1 METDRKT
8 KAGAHPAKRKADGK
22 IRASTSK
29 SNGKHVEKKRN
40 PAASRAKTAKG
51 TLPTQEELIGT
62 RQRLLATYEQ
72 APIGIVECSPEG
84 KFVNCNRE
92 LCHITGYSKEEVL
105 SLSIQDLTYEEDY
118 IYDIK
123 LHQRLVAGEIPFYKL
138 EKRYVRKDGEIIWV
152 ELTRNVVR
160 DPDGKALFTIGALLD
175 VTERKRG
182 EKQLRESEERYRFIV
197 ENTSDGIWRIE
208 LDEPMPISLPEEEQI
223 DWYYQHATIRQCNS
237 GLARMYGYASA
248 EEVVGL
254 PLRIVMPRE
263 NPVNLELSRQ
273 FIRSGYR
280 LVDAE
285 SREVAQDGRE
295 LVFLNNMIGIIEDGK
310 LKGEWG
316 TNRDITERKRAEK
329 ALTEFARQ
337 QEALYKLADQLHR
350 TSSLGDVFDAALDAI
365 IRALQCDRAS
375 ILLFDDSGVMRFVA
389 WRGLSDSYRKAT
401 EGHSPW
407 KPDTQNPEPVWFD
420 DIDTVELSDSLRAT
434 IREEGIG
441 SLAFIPLVS
450 NGKLIGKFMAYFNVP
465 HVFSE
470 NEVELSLIIA
480 RQSAFGIE
488 RQRAEEK
495 LRDSEERY
503 RAVVE
508 SQAEML
514 CRFQMDGMILFVN
527 GAYARARGTQP
538 EALVGR
544 SFWDFVTEEDR
555 PSVRAMLEQL
565 TPEAPEVHIENRF
578 LAADGEHWT
587 LWTNRGLRFDAG
599 GRLLEAQSSGIDITE
614 RKRAEEKMRESE
626 ERFRSLATAMPSIV
640 WTAAP
645 DGTIVYANDKWYE
658 YTGISPEENSRNW
671 LVVLHPDDYD
681 RCVRAWTHAL
691 ETVPDEYLIEVRNR
705 RHDGEYR
712 WFQTRA
718 VPARDSAGKVT
729 AWYSVTTD
737 IHDRIE
743 AENRLKLLGE
753 ISELTRSFEDPNELL
768 YAVSKILGEHL
779 QVKRCLFNETDL
791 EHDRETVYRDYYN
804 GVPSVAGIHKVSD
817 YSRITTADMKAGKT
831 VINHDSKTDPRTAKE
846 FERVYAPSG
855 ERAYVA
861 VPLMREDRWVATL
874 WASDTMPRA
883 WSKEEVSLLETV
895 AERTWTAIEKLRIDA
910 ALRASEEE
918 NRRLNTELQA
928 QLDEMNSLLEI
939 LPTGVWIANQDGSVI
954 TGNRAAYQI
963 LGVEPGIN
971 VSLTHPDKDV
981 PDTGVRIFVDGEQ
994 VPPENAP
1001 MQAVARSG
1009 KPWHGF
1015 EHELLFPDGTRKA
1028 IYGSVV
1034 PLFDQHGTVRKI
1046 IASYTDFTERK
1057 RAEEALRT
1065 SEALY
1070 RAIARSIP
1078 GGGVYVVDRDFR
1090 YIVSEGPVTEAFG
1103 LSREMLEGH
1112 TVLEAFP
1119 DERGKRMEERLR
1131 RNFAG
1136 ETVSYETK
1144 HKGRVYWTQQAP
1156 LLDSL
1161 GHVIIVTIDITE
1173 RKQMEEALRQS
1184 EERFVRF
1191 MQHLPGLAW
1200 IKDLQG
1206 RYVYANAA
1214 AEKAFNVTREQLYG
1228 RTDQEVFPPEVATQF
1243 QSNDEQALAEGKGVQ
1258 MIETLEQ
1265 PDGLLHYSLVNK
1277 FPIPGPDGSTALV
1290 GGTAFDITERKQAEE
1305 ALRRSEERYRN
1316 LFDLVPVAVY
1326 ACDADGLI
1334 EEYNHRAAELWG
1346 REPEKND
1353 PKEKYCGSFKI
1364 YYPDGRFMPH
1374 EACPMARMLAGE
1386 TLEPHELEVLVERP
1400 DGVRRNVLAH
1410 PLPLKNE
1417 RGEIVAAIN
1426 CLYDITERKQAEKA
1440 LRESEEWFRAIVNQ
1454 ATAGIVRKGVD
1465 GRLMFVNQAFCD
1477 MLGYSQAELLT
1488 KTIWELTH
1496 EEDIDKNK
1504 ELYDRMAEEG
1514 SPFKL
1519 EKRLIRRD
1527 GSILWVDVSV
1537 SPVLDSA
1544 GRAQSAVAVEVD
1556 ITGRKE
1562 AEHALQELNL
1572 QLENRVQSRTAK
1584 LQAANQALREEIAE
1598 RQQAEELLR
1607 RWAHIFEHA
1616 DWGIATIYQDTLT
1629 MVNPTFAEMHRYTAE
1644 ELVGRSVYELYAPE
1658 SRADVVAQIRMSHEK
1673 GHHIFESM
1681 HVRKDGSIFPILVD
1695 TTVVRNQAG
1704 EVLYR
1709 AVNVQDIT
1717 ERKQVEQELHE
1728 SRKHLQVLSRRLV
1741 EVQEDERRAI
1751 ARELHDRVGQTLAA
1765 LNINLI
1771 IMNGQILE
1779 DSKQRIGSRLDDSL
1793 HLVAEAIALV
1803 RNVMTDLRP
1812 AVLDDYGLEAALQSY
1827 IDDYRSRYDIQVF
1840 FDPSDT
1846 PIPRL
1851 DPGLEMTVL
1860 RIGQEALTNVSRH
1873 AQARQVNVSLR
1884 LADRAIRLTVQ
1895 DDGVGI
1901 GSLQEAY
1908 RLSSHGLKIMRE
1920 RAQAFGGSVDI
1931 HSEPGKGTKVEARIP
1946 IENGSLDKAR
1956 EEMP

>member
-8 KAGAHPAKRKADGK
+8 KTGAHPAKRKADGK
-22 IRASTSK
+22 IRVSASTS
-29 SNGKHVEKKRN
+29 NGKNVEKKRN
-40 PAASRAKTAKG
+40 PAASRAKKVKG
-51 TLPTQEELIGT
+51 TLPTQQELIGT

-72 APIGIVECSPEG
+72 APIGIVECSPEA

-92 LCHITGYSKEEVL
+92 FCHITGYSKEEVL
-105 SLSIQDLTYEEDY
+105 SLSIQELTYEEDY

-123 LHQRLVAGEIPFYKL
+123 LHQRLVVGEIPFYKM

-160 DPDGKALFTIGALLD
+160 DADGKALFTIGALLD
-175 VTERKRG
+175 ITERKRG

-223 DWYYQHATIRQCNS
+223 DWYYQHATMRQCNS

-254 PLRIVMPRE
+254 PLRVVMPRE
-263 NPVNLELSRQ
+263 NPINLELSRQ

-285 SREVAQDGRE
+285 SREVTQDGRE

-316 TNRDITERKRAEK
+316 TNRDITERKRAER
-329 ALTEFARQ
+329 ALAEFARQ
-337 QEALYKLADQLHR
+337 QEALFKLADQLHR
-350 TSSLGDVFDAALDAI
+350 TSSLQNVFDAALDAI
-365 IRALQCDRAS
+365 LSALQCDRAS
-375 ILLFDDSGVMRFVA
+375 ILLFDDAGVMRFVA
-389 WRGLSDSYRKAT
+389 WRELSDSYRNAAD
-401 EGHSPW
+401 GHSPW
-407 KPDTQNPEPVWFD
+407 KPDSQNPQPIWFD
-420 DIDTVELSDSLRAT
+420 DIDTAELSGSLKAK

-465 HVFSE
+465 HVFSG
-470 NEVELSLIIA
+470 NEVELGQIIA
-480 RQSAFGIE
+480 RQFAFGIE

-495 LRDSEERY
+495 LRQSEERY

-514 CRFQMDGMILFVN
+514 CRFQMDGTILFVN
-527 GAYARARGTQP
+527 GAYARAHDTQP

-544 SFWDFVTEEDR
+544 NFWDFVAEEDR
-555 PSVRAMLEQL
+555 PAVRTMLERL
-565 TPEAPEVHIENRF
+565 TPDAPEVHIENRF

-587 LWTNRGLRFDAG
+587 LWTNRALRFDTG
-599 GRLLEAQSSGIDITE
+599 GRLLEAQSSGIDMTE
-614 RKRAEEKMRESE
+614 RKHAEEKLRESE
-626 ERFRSLATAMPSIV
+626 ERFRSLATAMPSMI

-658 YTGISPEENSRNW
+658 YTGMSAEENSRNW
-671 LVVLHPDDYD
+671 PVVLHPDDYE
-681 RCVRAWTHAL
+681 RCLREWTRAL
-691 ETVPDEYLIEVRNR
+691 QTVPDEYLIEIRNR
-705 RHDGEYR
+705 RHDGQYR

-718 VPARDSAGKVT
+718 VPARDSAGQVT
-729 AWYSVTTD
+729 AWYGVTTD

-768 YAVSKILGEHL
+768 YTVSKILGEHL

-791 EHDRETVYRDYYN
+791 EHDRETVYRDYHN
-804 GVPSVAGIHKVSD
+804 GVPSVVGIHKISE
-817 YSRITTADMKAGKT
+817 YSRITTAEMQAGKT
-831 VINHDSKTDPRTAKE
+831 VVNHDSKTDARTAKDY
-846 FERVYAPSG
+846 ERVYAPNG

-874 WASDTMPRA
+874 WVSDTMPRA
-883 WSKEEVSLLETV
+883 WGKEEVSLLETV
-895 AERTWTAIEKLRIDA
+895 AERTWTAIEKLRVNA

-918 NRRLNTELQA
+918 NRRLNRELQA

-939 LPTGVWIANQDGSVI
+939 LPTGVWIGNHDCSVI
-954 TGNRAAYQI
+954 TGNSAAYQI
-963 LGVEPGIN
+963 LGLESDIN
-971 VSLTHPDKDV
+971 VSVINPESDV
-981 PDTGVRIFVDGEQ
+981 PTGLRIFVKNEE
-994 VPPENAP
+994 VPLENAP
-1001 MQAVARSG
+1001 MQVVARSG

-1028 IYGSVV
+1028 VYGSVV
-1034 PLFDQHGTVRKI
+1034 PLFDSHGAVRKV
-1046 IASYTDFTERK
+1046 IATYNDFTERK
-1057 RAEEALRT
+1057 RAEEALRA
-1065 SEALY
+1065 SEELY

-1078 GGGVYVVDRDFR
+1078 GGGLYVVDKDFR
-1090 YIVSEGPVTEAFG
+1090 YIVAEGPVTEAFG

-1131 RNFAG
+1131 RTFAG
-1136 ETVSYETK
+1136 ETVSFETR
-1144 HKGRVYWTQQAP
+1144 HNDRVYWTQQAP

-1161 GHVIIVTIDITE
+1161 GRAIIVTIDITE

-1184 EERFVRF
+1184 EER
-1191 MQHLPGLAW
+1191 
-1200 IKDLQG
+1200 
-1206 RYVYANAA
+1206 
-1214 AEKAFNVTREQLYG
+1214 
-1228 RTDQEVFPPEVATQF
+1228 
-1243 QSNDEQALAEGKGVQ
+1243 
-1258 MIETLEQ
+1258 
-1265 PDGLLHYSLVNK
+1265 
-1277 FPIPGPDGSTALV
+1277 
-1290 GGTAFDITERKQAEE
+1290 
-1305 ALRRSEERYRN
+1305 YRN
-1316 LFDLVPVAVY
+1316 LFELVPVAVY

-1334 EEYNHRAAELWG
+1334 EEYNHRAMELWG

-1353 PKEKYCGSFKI
+1353 PKEKYCGSFRI

-1386 TLEPHELEVLVERP
+1386 TLEPHELEILVERP

-1426 CLYDITERKQAEKA
+1426 CLYDITERKQAEEA

-1496 EEDIDKNK
+1496 EKDIEKNK

-1527 GSILWVDVSV
+1527 GSVLWVDVSV

-1544 GRAQSAVAVEVD
+1544 GRARSAVAVEVD

-1562 AEHALQELNL
+1562 AERALQELNA

-1584 LQAANQALREEIAE
+1584 LQAANQALRQEIAE

-1616 DWGIATIYQDTLT
+1616 DWGIATIYQDTLN
-1629 MVNPTFAEMHRYTAE
+1629 MVNPTFAEMHGYSAE

-1658 SRADVVAQIRMSHEK
+1658 SRADLQEQIRMAFEK

-1681 HVRKDGSIFPILVD
+1681 HVRKDGSLFPIVVD
-1695 TTVVRNQAG
+1695 TTVVRSNAG

-1717 ERKQVEQELHE
+1717 ERKLVEQELHE
-1728 SRKHLQVLSRRLV
+1728 SHERLRVLSRRLI

-1779 DSKQRIGSRLDDSL
+1779 DSKQRIGSRLEDSL

-1812 AVLDDYGLEAALQSY
+1812 AVLDDYGLAAALQSY
-1827 IDDYRSRYDIQVF
+1827 IDDYKSRYDIQVF
-1840 FDPSDT
+1840 FEESDT

-1851 DPGLEMTVL
+1851 DPGLEMTIL

-1873 AQARQVNVSLR
+1873 AQATQVNVSLR
-1884 LADRAIRLTVQ
+1884 LAEHAIRLAVQ

-1901 GSLQEAY
+1901 QSLEGTSHP
-1908 RLSSHGLKIMRE
+1908 RSHGLKIMRE

-1931 HSEPGKGTKVEARIP
+1931 HSEPGKGTTVQASIP

-1956 EEMP
+1956 EETP